1 MATPD
6 SMTIL
11 AALTAVLPFTYAA
24 GTALAGRVA
33 PVERAR
39 RATGVV
45 AGAGLFLAL
54 AALAAAGYGWLQG
67 DFGPG
72 VVVPASGPLRI
83 DVLTLAMVALIAS
96 ITWAIARYS
105 LSYLAGEAAELQFGR
120 WLFAVAGSVCVLVS
134 ADHLL
139 MLWAAWVSTSLC
151 LHQLLVFYPERR
163 SAVLAAHKKFLLS
176 RLADLS
182 LLVAFVLLAGHF
194 GSFSLGAILGGVGA
208 LEALPADLVAAA
220 VLVCVA
226 AIMKTAQLPFHGW
239 LLQVMEAP
247 TPVSALLHAGVV
259 NIGGFLL
266 IRLAPL
272 VALAPAAQVL
282 LVVFGSVTAVVAGL
296 VMTTRVSVKVGLAW
310 STCAQMGLMLLEC
323 GLGAWSVALLHLLA
337 HSFYKAYSFLSAGR
351 TVERH
356 VQVRMTR
363 PMPAGGWA
371 PWGFG
376 LAAGAG
382 LASLGALAAGLDVA
396 AEPALPA
403 LVAVLAVGAAT
414 LLAEA
419 AARRDTAAMAAGA
432 GGAVLLSVLYFT
444 WHHVFAGLGV
454 AASTAVAPALV
465 GWVVVAFALQYL
477 TLAAVRVHPQARL
490 VRALQ
495 VRLFH
500 GLYLDEVFTR
510 ATFALWPPRLPSDS
524 AAAAAPSPVVQFAT
538 LSHEEV
544 VA

>member
-105 LSYLAGEAAELQFGR
+105 LSY
-120 WLFAVAGSVCVLVS
+120 
-134 ADHLL
+134 L